1 MLLLIIPMFILD
13 NFNITLNG
21 SVALMFPRCKSST
34 FSSLYATR
42 DLKVLKSLNR
52 TNRGVQCSISR
63 LLCHIYLSEFMS
75 AKKFELSRADVT
87 FLKLR

>member
-21 SVALMFPRCKSST
+21 TVALIFPSSKSST
-34 FSSLYATR
+34 FSRHYTAR
-42 DLKVLKSLNR
+42 DREVLKSLNR
-52 TNRGVQCSISR
+52 SNRGVQCLISQ

-87 FLKLR
+87 FLKLT